1 MAGASLASSL
11 AILPPVEDYGRE
23 EARASLPVYGGESHK
38 YTHGTLVVTGGSRR
52 YSGAPLL
59 AGTAALRA
67 GAGVVVVCVPSSTE
81 ILCQVPMALILHRLP
96 EDPAQGT
103 FSGASW
109 EAWNREVRRATAL
122 VLGPGMDQSPALDAF
137 LAEALASPLPKV
149 VDADA
154 LNRLA
159 ATPALLPAPE
169 ICRSLVLTPH
179 EGEAARLERA
189 FGLSS
194 QGSREERALALA
206 RRTGCV
212 VLWKGAGT
220 LVADPGENRLTRN
233 RSGNPRLA
241 TAGSGDVL
249 SGVIG
254 ALLAQGTAPAEA
266 ARLGAFLHGLAADE
280 NPPLLADEMPA
291 AVCRALVCLGER

>member
-1 MAGASLASSL
+1 MAGDVPS
-11 AILPPVEDYGRE
+11 IPFPPVESYGRE
-23 EARASLPVYGGESHK
+23 QACRALPVYGAESHK
-38 YTHGTLVVTGGSRR
+38 YSHGALVVAGGSRR
-52 YSGAPLL
+52 YSGAPVL
-59 AGTAALRA
+59 AGTSALRA

-81 ILCQVPMALILHRLP
+81 IFCQVPMALILHRLP
-96 EDPAQGT
+96 EEPSRGV
-103 FSGASW
+103 FSGNSL
-109 EAWNREVRRATAL
+109 EAWGREIRRATAL
-122 VLGPGMDQSPALDAF
+122 VLGPGMDNHPALDSF

-159 ATPALLPAPE
+159 AAPFLLPAPE
-169 ICRSLVLTPH
+169 VCRRMVLTPH
-179 EGEAARLERA
+179 EGEAARLEKA

-194 QGSREERALALA
+194 RGSRESRAMALA

-220 LVADPGENRLTRN
+220 LVADPAEPRLTMN
-233 RSGNPRLA
+233 VSGNPRLA

-254 ALLAQGTAPAEA
+254 ALMAQGLPSGDA
-266 ARLGAFLHGLAADE
+266 ARLGAFLHGLAADQ
-280 NPPLLADEMPA
+280 NPPMLADEMPA
-291 AVCRALVCLGER
+291 AVARAMVSLNDAS